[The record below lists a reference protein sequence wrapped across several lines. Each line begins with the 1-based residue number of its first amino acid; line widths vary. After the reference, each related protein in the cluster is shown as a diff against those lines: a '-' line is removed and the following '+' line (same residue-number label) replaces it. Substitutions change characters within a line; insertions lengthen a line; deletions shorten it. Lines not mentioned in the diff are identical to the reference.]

1 MPRLLLLC
9 PALAVLVLG
18 PATTARADAP
28 ADHVDRG
35 VRLYEQKKYP
45 AALESFRRAVRANKK
60 NAMARFHYAR
70 ALAAL
75 RQAGQ
80 VCEYNAYR
88 HDIMH
93 QLTVALRLDA
103 TMRAR
108 IQGESVFQV
117 VRDKVAWQVL
127 VEGRSLAK
135 KADVEAILQG
145 VTWHGQ
151 AHGVC
156 GSTSLKLKEKG
167 VAELWR
173 TDLKSP
179 DGDDCETKLMSAGGW
194 AVKGTSVTIKLPKA
208 IEGRKTLTG
217 NLSKAGRLSLPDEG
231 GGPFSDDP
239 DECGI

>member
-1 MPRLLLLC
+1 
-9 PALAVLVLG
+9 
-18 PATTARADAP
+18 
-28 ADHVDRG
+28 
-35 VRLYEQKKYP
+35 
-45 AALESFRRAVRANKK
+45 VRANKK

-70 ALAAL
+70 GLAAL
-75 RQAGQ
+75 RQAGL

-93 QLTVALRLDA
+93 QLTMALRLDA
-103 TMRAR
+103 TVRAR

-117 VRDKVAWQVL
+117 VRDKVAWQLL
-127 VEGRSLAK
+127 VEGRSLGK

-179 DGDDCETKLMSAGGW
+179 DGDDCETKLLSAGGW
-194 AVKGTSVTIKLPKA
+194 AVKGTSVTIKLPKP
-208 IEGRKTLTG
+208 IEGRKTFTG
-217 NLSKAGRLSLPDEG
+217 NLSKAGRLSLPDES